1 MLKSQYVHV
10 TEQPTTDELHGA
22 AALLK
27 ALAHPLR
34 LAIALELRTEP
45 RCVHEL
51 TEALAATQPLVSQH
65 LRVLRGAQV
74 VAAERRGRE
83 VTYRL
88 DDEHVSHIVLDAL
101 IHATEGTRHEHH

>member
-1 MLKSQYVHV
+1 V
-10 TEQPTTDELHGA
+10 TEEPTPTDLEAA

-34 LAIALELRTEP
+34 LAIALQLHTEP

-51 TEALAATQPLVSQH
+51 TEALHTSQPLVSQH

-74 VAAERRGRE
+74 VASERRGRE

-88 DDEHVSHIVLDAL
+88 DDDHIGHIVLDAI
-101 IHATEGTRHEHH
+101 IHAKEETSHEHH

>member
-1 MLKSQYVHV
+1 M
-10 TEQPTTDELHGA
+10 TGEPTPTDLEGA

-51 TEALAATQPLVSQH
+51 TDALDTSQPLVSQH

-88 DDEHVSHIVLDAL
+88 DDDHIGHIVLDAI
-101 IHATEGTRHEHH
+101 IHAREEIQP

>member
-1 MLKSQYVHV
+1 MAIWQYVYV
-10 TEQPTTDELHGA
+10 TEPTDADLQDA

-34 LAIALELRTEP
+34 LAIALELRGEP

-51 TEALAATQPLVSQH
+51 TETLHASQPLVSQH
-65 LRVLRGAQV
+65 LRVLRGARV
-74 VAAERRGRE
+74 VASQRRGRE

-88 DDEHVSHIVLDAL
+88 DDDHVGHIVLDA
-101 IHATEGTRHEHH
+101 IYHTTEEGPTHEPH